1 MIGAA
6 LSQFDAYYN
15 LDPEKMSEAI
25 QKLGIPTDS
34 IDGGMSEFQEWIKA
48 AHQVDPDM
56 KLAIKCDATTPY
68 RVIRTMMSELQDM
81 NENRYQL
88 ITNLKTSSED

>member
-1 MIGAA
+1 M
-6 LSQFDAYYN
+6 
-15 LDPEKMSEAI
+15 
-25 QKLGIPTDS
+25 GIPTDS

-48 AHQVDPDM
+48 AHEADPDM

-68 RVIRTMMSELQDM
+68 KYVKKMMSELQDM

-88 ITNLKTSSED
+88 ITNLKTASEE